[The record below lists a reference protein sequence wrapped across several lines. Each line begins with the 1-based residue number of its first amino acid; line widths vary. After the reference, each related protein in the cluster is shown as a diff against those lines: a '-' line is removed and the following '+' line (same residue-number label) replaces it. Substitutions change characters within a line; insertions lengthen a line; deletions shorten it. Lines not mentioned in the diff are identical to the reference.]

1 MKRKLPLFIVVGLL
15 FAALGVYLG
24 VYLGVNRLAP
34 ATPQTTATTGLLAHT
49 WPDAQGTPQKLSQWG
64 NKSLIVNFWATWCA
78 PCVQEMPE
86 LSALQAEL
94 APKGIQLIGIGID
107 SAANIGEFS
116 SKYKISYP
124 LYVAGIDGA
133 ELSRSFGNQAG
144 GLPFTVLIGRDGRV
158 KKTYLGRLKMQE
170 LRADLALM

>member
-1 MKRKLPLFIVVGLL
+1 MKRKLPLFISVGLL
-15 FAALGVYLG
+15 FAALGL
-24 VYLGVNRLAP
+24 YLGVNRLAP
-34 ATPQTTATTGLLAHT
+34 GTPPATAITSLLAQT

-64 NKSLIVNFWATWCA
+64 NKPLIVNFWATWCA

-94 APKGIQLIGIGID
+94 APKDIQLIGIGID
-107 SAANIGEFS
+107 SATNIAEFS

-124 LYVAGIDGA
+124 LYVAGIDGTD
-133 ELSRSFGNQAG
+133 LSRAFGNQAG
-144 GLPFTVLIGRDGRV
+144 GLPFTVLIGRDGQV

>member
-1 MKRKLPLFIVVGLL
+1 MQRKLPIFIAVGLL
-15 FAALGVYLG
+15 FAVLGL
-24 VYLGVNRLAP
+24 YLGVNQIAP
-34 ATPQTTATTGLLAHT
+34 ATPQATASASLLART
-49 WPDAQGTPQKLSQWG
+49 WPDARGTPQKLSQWE
-64 NKSLIVNFWATWCA
+64 NKPLIVNFWATWCS

-86 LSALQAEL
+86 LSALQTEL

-107 SAANIGEFS
+107 SAANIAEFS

-124 LYVAGIDGA
+124 LYVAGIDGT

-144 GLPFTVLIGRDGRV
+144 GLPFTVLIGRDGLV

>member
-1 MKRKLPLFIVVGLL
+1 MKGKRPFFIAVGLL
-15 FAALGVYLG
+15 FAALGLYLG
-24 VYLGVNRLAP
+24 DHRL
-34 ATPQTTATTGLLAHT
+34 TQETSQDTATTSLLAHT
-49 WPDAQGTPQKLSQWG
+49 WPDARGTPQTLSQWA
-64 NKSLIVNFWATWCA
+64 KKPLIVNFWATWCA

-107 SAANIGEFS
+107 SAANIAEFS

-124 LYVAGIDGA
+124 LYVAGIAGTD
-133 ELSRSFGNQAG
+133 LSRAFGNQAG
-144 GLPFTVLIGRDGRV
+144 GLPFTVLIGRDGQV
-158 KKTYLGRLKMQE
+158 KKTYLGRLKMHE

>member
-1 MKRKLPLFIVVGLL
+1 MKRKLPLFIAVGLL
-15 FAALGVYLG
+15 FAILGL
-24 VYLGVNRLAP
+24 YLGVNRLAP
-34 ATPQTTATTGLLAHT
+34 ATAQTSATTRLLAQT
-49 WPDAQGTPQKLSQWG
+49 WPDAQGIQQKLSKWE
-64 NKSLIVNFWATWCA
+64 NKPLIVNFWATWCA

-86 LSALQAEL
+86 LSALQTEL
-94 APKGIQLIGIGID
+94 VAKDIQLIGIGID
-107 SAANIGEFS
+107 SATNIAEFS

-124 LYVAGIDGA
+124 LYVAGIAGT

-144 GLPFTVLIGRDGRV
+144 GLPFTVLIGRDGKV